1 MLHDQVMS
9 SQEYKMKLTFKNQLI
24 VFTTLVGIEV
34 ETPHDHLNRS
44 RKSITQNSCP
54 FIIN

>member
-24 VFTTLVGIEV
+24 VFTTLIGIEV